1 MNKKQCTAMINIKG
15 WAVKDALSRWGRTY
29 DWYHRQVNGT
39 EEMQTRLVDMIN
51 GLPDK
56 DKEQ

>member
-1 MNKKQCTAMINIKG
+1 MINIKG

-39 EEMQTRLVDMIN
+39 EEMQTRLEDMIN
-51 GLPDK
+51 GLPK
-56 DKEQ
+56 KEYK